1 MSPYSSVELMCSPVY
16 SRPFV
21 YEIPDD
27 AYANGF
33 GRYTVSLLPT
43 SEEAHTDPRSS
54 FSCSKE
60 HITQCSCPTVEDLDM
75 AAPPRFK

>member
-1 MSPYSSVELMCSPVY
+1 MYSPIY

-27 AYANGF
+27 AYSNGF
-33 GRYTVSLLPT
+33 GRYTVSLLHT

-54 FSCSKE
+54 SSYNKE
-60 HITQCSCPTVEDLDM
+60 HITPCSCPTVEVLDM
-75 AAPPRFK
+75 AAHPRFK